1 MAITESQKNARKKY
15 LSEKID
21 HINFRVPRGEKERL
35 REHAENCG
43 ESLNGFLYRAANETM
58 ARDKEKES

>member
-1 MAITESQKNARKKY
+1 MPITENQKAARKKY

-21 HINFRVPRGEKERL
+21 HINFRVPRGEKKKL
-35 REHAENCG
+35 RSHAEERG

-58 ARDKEKES
+58 ARDQSKEP

>member
-1 MAITESQKNARKKY
+1 MPITESQKNARQKY

-21 HINFRVPRGEKERL
+21 HINFRVPRGEKEIL
-35 REHAENCG
+35 RSHAESRG

-58 ARDKEKES
+58 ARDKGEDV